1 MRIFNLVIVLS
12 FFISKSTSSSLN
24 EDGWRW
30 LWSCDTRTEKC
41 RRKSEPVVL
50 GKKLELIETFQ
61 YNSLGVC
68 RLTCGKS
75 GALWPKPKYAA
86 LTHNILPFH
95 PNAIRFQ
102 IPNVAEK
109 AREFLLENARIF
121 RNNVFAEC
129 GSEDCAI
136 VGDTEVLVFLTTNS
150 SSLSQNWFTN
160 ESYHLEVKTK
170 GTQLIVEISAG
181 TVFGVRHGLETLTQL
196 IASYP
201 IYRKLQTSQRGLVII
216 TTARIYDEPA
226 FSHRGLLLD
235 TGRNYLPIETMMRQI
250 DGMAAS
256 KLNVLHWHATDS
268 QSFPLEL
275 PRTPQMARYGAYSS
289 AKVYRPND
297 IRHLIRYAKLRGI
310 RIILEMDAP
319 SHSGNGWQWGVDAG
333 LGELAVCVNKMP
345 WRYYCIQPPC
355 GQLNPVNRNLY
366 TVLTNLYQ
374 DFHDLFPE
382 SGVFHMG
389 GDEVHLG
396 CWNSTDEIV
405 NYLAQ
410 YGRNRTTE
418 DFLQLWSEYQADALK
433 SYDSVIGHK
442 NTPIIVWS
450 SALTDPNII
459 TRYLPKNRY
468 IIQTWV
474 PASETLNND
483 LLKLGYKI
491 VVSTKDA
498 WYLDHGFWGVTE
510 YHGWRIVYQ
519 NRLPKHENVLGGE
532 VCMWG
537 ELVDEHDID
546 NRIWPRAAAAAER
559 LWSNPDDGTASAESR
574 FYRHRERL
582 VTRGIKPEALA
593 PRWCVQNE
601 GECA

>member
-1 MRIFNLVIVLS
+1 MRMLTLVITLS
-12 FFISKSTSSSLN
+12 IFIDKSTSSSFN

-30 LWSCDTRTEKC
+30 MWTCDTRSEKC
-41 RRKSEPVVL
+41 RRKSEPVAL
-50 GKKLELIETFQ
+50 GKKVELIDTFQ
-61 YNSLGVC
+61 YNSLAVC
-68 RLTCGKS
+68 RLTCGKL
-75 GALWPKPKYAA
+75 GALWPKPKYASITPH
-86 LTHNILPFH
+86 LQPFH

-102 IPNVAEK
+102 ISNAPEK
-109 AREFLLENARIF
+109 TREFLLDNVKIF
-121 RNNVFAEC
+121 RENVLAEC
-129 GSEDCAI
+129 GPDCAAI
-136 VGDTEVLVFLTTNS
+136 GDTDVLVFLSANS
-150 SSLSQNWFTN
+150 SSLSQNWHTN
-160 ESYHLEVKTK
+160 ESYHLEIRTK
-170 GTQLIVEISAG
+170 GTQLVVEILAA
-181 TVFGVRHGLETLTQL
+181 TVFGVRHGLETLSQL

-201 IYRKLQTSQRGLVII
+201 IYRKLQTAQRGLVII

-226 FSHRGLLLD
+226 FPHRGLLLD
-235 TGRNYLPIETMMRQI
+235 TARNYLPVEAMQRQI

-268 QSFPLEL
+268 QSFPLDL
-275 PRTPQMARYGAYSS
+275 PRTPQMARYGAYSPE
-289 AKVYRPND
+289 KVYRPND
-297 IRHLIRYAKLRGI
+297 IRHLVRYAKLRGV

-319 SHSGNGWQWGVDAG
+319 SHAGNGWQWGANAG
-333 LGELAVCVNKMP
+333 LGDLAVCVNKMP

-366 TVLTNLYQ
+366 TVLSNIYQ
-374 DFHDLFPE
+374 DLHELFAD

-405 NYLAQ
+405 NYLTQ

-433 SYDSVIGHK
+433 SYDAVIGHK
-442 NTPIIVWS
+442 STPIMVWS
-450 SALTDPNII
+450 SALTEPNII
-459 TRYLPKNRY
+459 TRHLPKSRY
-468 IIQTWV
+468 VIQTWV
-474 PASETLNND
+474 PSIDMLND
-483 LLKLGYKI
+483 ELLNLGYKI

-498 WYLDHGFWGVTE
+498 WYLDHGFWGGTQ
-510 YHGWRIVYQ
+510 YHGWRKVYQ

-537 ELVDEHDID
+537 ELVDQHSID

-559 LWSNPDDGTASAESR
+559 LWSNPDSGTASAEPR

-582 VTRGIKPEALA
+582 VARGIEPEALA
-593 PRWCVQNE
+593 PLWCLQNE
-601 GECA
+601 AECA